1 MPINV
6 IRPGFIFMLVFVFI
20 LQVDAQTYAD
30 KQRTVQKVFDNIVN
44 AFGNAKAAP
53 LLKLLPNTQKER
65 VVAAY
70 STTPQPCIKVDEQ
83 LVDICFQLKADSL
96 NALAII
102 ISHELA
108 HYYNDHTFCSDYA
121 FAIQSK
127 ILLKASKESR
137 IEKETKADRDGLFY
151 AMIAGY
157 QPLQS
162 FEKILNSIYNNY
174 KLPAN
179 LTGYPSLSE
188 RKKIISYQTEEVKNL
203 LAVYNAGLLL
213 LYLNYL
219 VEAEDCFAYLSVY
232 FPSREVYNNLGVA
245 KFLQA
250 VQANNTDS
258 INIIY
263 PIDIDPVSR
272 LYISSTRSYGGE
284 NKDTKV
290 LLKEAK
296 KSFEKAQSLDPN
308 YFTSYIN
315 LACTNTALQNYEMAW
330 GNINEA
336 SELGSKNDVQLIHIK
351 AIIMLKKNRLKE
363 GFMLF
368 EKIIKEDSL
377 ASYNYNLINTAL
389 KSNNSLIKI
398 EAYKDEWLNFLMSQ
412 NVTKRNDLDFK
423 HGEFNKNIDVNN
435 ELKVRRDNAGNIGI
449 FLIDKRIN
457 ANIKF
462 DIKKNQSGINIT
474 NNVKGSI
481 LFPNREIVYEVENL

>member
-1 MPINV
+1 MK
-6 IRPGFIFMLVFVFI
+6 PGLFFI
-20 LQVDAQTYAD
+20 LVLLIFVNLKAQSFSE
-30 KQRTVQKVFDNIVN
+30 KQKTVQKVFDNIVN

-70 STTPQPCIKVDEQ
+70 STTPQPSIKVDEQ

-174 KLPAN
+174 NLPAN
-179 LTGYPSLSE
+179 LPGYPSLSE

-203 LAVYNAGLLL
+203 QAVYNAGLLL

-219 VEAEDCFAYLSVY
+219 VEAEDCFAYLTVY

-250 VQANNTDS
+250 VQANNIDS

-272 LYISSTRSYGGE
+272 LYISSTRSNGSE
-284 NKDTKV
+284 KKDSKV

-336 SELGSKNDVQLIHIK
+336 GELGIKNDVQLIHIK
-351 AIIMLKKNRLKE
+351 ALIMIKKSRLKE

-368 EKIIKEDSL
+368 EKIINQDNL

-412 NVTKRNDLDFK
+412 NATKKDDLDFK
-423 HGEFNKNIDVNN
+423 HGVFNKNIDVAN
-435 ELKVRRDNAGNIGI
+435 ELKVRRDNEGNIGI

-457 ANIKF
+457 ANIRSS
-462 DIKKNQSGINIT
+462 IKKNRCSINII
-474 NNVKGSI
+474 NNIKGCI